1 MRFSTE
7 VSVTGL
13 LAVTS
18 AASVTGRGAAGTVC
32 APRTIALGLASASTS
47 AQQRITWG
55 RATLRAAAALVAA
68 LSGLLILRGER
79 KTQPRRLATGS
90 RLIPARHGGR
100 ERRVATPLDQ
110 VSDQA
115 PPGLLA
121 EPRALAIRKRR

>member
-32 APRTIALGLASASTS
+32 APRTIALGLAS